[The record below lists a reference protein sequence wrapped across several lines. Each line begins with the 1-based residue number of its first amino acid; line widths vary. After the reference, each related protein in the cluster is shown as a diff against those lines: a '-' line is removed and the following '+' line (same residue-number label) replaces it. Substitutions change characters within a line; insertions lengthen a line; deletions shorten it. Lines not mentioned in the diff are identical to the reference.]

1 MSRATTDP
9 VAGISEQL
17 RRCEPT
23 YPCTNND
30 HVCWVSCRLQPIFNN
45 VQQLFVVFVV
55 ETILRE
61 AREPLGAQETCQ
73 QEDWEEDWGEKRR
86 EEKALGNEHAG
97 SFLTARSVAA
107 QIASK
112 YIGVQAPKRNSIGLI
127 QINWHGY
134 SLWHQQVSQDAGCQ
148 AVSGNVILKEKSS
161 PWMISFLSHSRSAF
175 MSSPNEFEPL

>member
-1 MSRATTDP
+1 MKSLEPTCFSFLFPPFPSPSSRWKTLSVGKQDPKAPMSRATTDP
-9 VAGISEQL
+9 VAGVSEQL

-86 EEKALGNEHAG
+86 EEKRRLLAMSMQVHSSQPGAWRHRLPP
-97 SFLTARSVAA
+97 STL
-107 QIASK
+107 ASK
-112 YIGVQAPKRNSIGLI
+112 PQRGT
-127 QINWHGY
+127 
-134 SLWHQQVSQDAGCQ
+134 VS
-148 AVSGNVILKEKSS
+148 V
-161 PWMISFLSHSRSAF
+161 
-175 MSSPNEFEPL
+175 